1 MNNTV
6 TEDLMDKTIFLKNIV
21 EGGHDKSVKKITQN
35 YTDIKEILSEISI
48 SKIEILDKFKEKI
61 LMNIFEMQDYYGQA
75 MSDFV
80 DCKFLIIINY
90 FSSFSSK
97 HHF

>member
-21 EGGHDKSVKKITQN
+21 EGGHDKAIKKLTQN
-35 YTDIKEILSEISI
+35 YTDIKELLSDISM
-48 SKIEILDKFKEKI
+48 SKVDILDKFKEKI
-61 LMNIFEMQDYYGQA
+61 LKNIFEMQEYYAQA

-80 DCKFLIIINY
+80 DCK
-90 FSSFSSK
+90 
-97 HHF
+97 